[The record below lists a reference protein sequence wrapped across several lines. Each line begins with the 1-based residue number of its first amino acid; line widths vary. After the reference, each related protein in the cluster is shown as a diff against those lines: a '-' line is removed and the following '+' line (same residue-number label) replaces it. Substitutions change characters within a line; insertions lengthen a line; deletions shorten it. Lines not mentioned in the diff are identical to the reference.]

1 MKTTD
6 WFDGS
11 VVPVRDGVYQR
22 LLVGGKI
29 VYSKFENGHWRAYDG
44 TIHLAEK
51 QAIRSNWQ
59 QLPWR
64 GITIDEGRRPGLL
77 DIAVRIAER
86 NPRRPMQLVLSLAK
100 VKWHR
105 LNSKEVSHEHR

>member
-1 MKTTD
+1 MTD

-11 VVPVRDGVYQR
+11 VVPVRDGVYER
-22 LLVGGKI
+22 LLLGGKI
-29 VYSKFENGHWRAYDG
+29 VYSKFKNGHWRAYDG

-86 NPRRPMQLVLSLAK
+86 NPRRAMHLVLAQAK
-100 VKWHR
+100 TKWHNQKAR
-105 LNSKEVSHEHR
+105 RQS